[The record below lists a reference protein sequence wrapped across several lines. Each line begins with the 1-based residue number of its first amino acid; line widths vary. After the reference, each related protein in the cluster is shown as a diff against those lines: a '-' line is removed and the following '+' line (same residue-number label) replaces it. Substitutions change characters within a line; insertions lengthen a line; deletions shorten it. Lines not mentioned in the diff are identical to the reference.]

1 MRTVPYMSYN
11 DFNSASTIY
20 EAVLAAVTGT
30 PRSAASIIAE
40 VTSATGAA
48 AGSVSAQLSELV
60 SDGVL
65 LRPSR
70 GKYCF
75 NVELLGPEAREALGA
90 DW

>member
-1 MRTVPYMSYN
+1 MSYHN
-11 DFNSASTIY
+11 FNSVPTIY

-30 PRSAASIIAE
+30 PRTAASIIAE

-60 SDGVL
+60 SHGIL

-70 GKYCF
+70 GRYCF
-75 NVELLGPEAREALGA
+75 NVELLGPEARDALGA
-90 DW
+90 GW